1 MVLWE
6 HPVERYLALGSLV
19 VIAISLAILAGKR
32 LTEPPALI
40 LETPPQK
47 QEDLKLSLK
56 VHVKGAVQKPA
67 VYSLPFGSRVADAVK
82 LAQPRQDADLN
93 ALNLAAFLED
103 GQEVI
108 VPSKKWLSN
117 PRPLALTSPA
127 TPSLSPSAKRS
138 KIPNLIV
145 NLNTATEADLVQLP
159 GIGPVLAK
167 RIIEHRRKIGGF
179 KSVEQLLEVKGI
191 GEKKLEQIRPYVRP

>member
-6 HPVERYLALGSLV
+6 HPVERYLALGSLT
-19 VIAISLAILAGKR
+19 VIALSLAILAGKR

-40 LETPPQK
+40 LETPTQK
-47 QEDLKLSLK
+47 QENRQPNLK

-67 VYSLPFGSRVADAVK
+67 VYSLPFGSRVADAIK

-103 GQEVI
+103 GQEII
-108 VPSKKWLSN
+108 VPSKDRLSN
-117 PRPLALTSPA
+117 LPTLT
-127 TPSLSPSAKRS
+127 LSP
-138 KIPNLIV
+138 IPQTLLNPKSSTKGTNLIV
-145 NLNTATEADLVQLP
+145 NLNTATEAELAQLP
-159 GIGPVLAK
+159 GIGPGLAK

-179 KSVEQLLEVKGI
+179 KSVEQLLDVEGI